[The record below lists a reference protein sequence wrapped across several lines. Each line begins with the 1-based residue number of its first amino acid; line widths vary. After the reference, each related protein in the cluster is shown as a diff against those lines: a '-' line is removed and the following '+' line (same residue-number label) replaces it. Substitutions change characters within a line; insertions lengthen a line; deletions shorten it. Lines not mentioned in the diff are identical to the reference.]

1 MRPTNLH
8 SISINLIGFLF
19 VEVALNTNFLYLD
32 LVEVTT
38 PLPAKAV
45 GFLSNI
51 DTKKTISKKTNKSE
65 PNLILEKFILSLD
78 YVSTNPNP

>member
-32 LVEVTT
+32 LVEVT
-38 PLPAKAV
+38 PPPPP
-45 GFLSNI
+45 
-51 DTKKTISKKTNKSE
+51 KKSGWFFKQH
-65 PNLILEKFILSLD
+65 
-78 YVSTNPNP
+78 

>member
-32 LVEVTT
+32 LVEVN
-38 PLPAKAV
+38 PLQK
-45 GFLSNI
+45 GWFF
-51 DTKKTISKKTNKSE
+51 KQH
-65 PNLILEKFILSLD
+65 
-78 YVSTNPNP
+78 

>member
-19 VEVALNTNFLYLD
+19 VGVALNTNLFSLALI
-32 LVEVTT
+32 EA
-38 PLPAKAV
+38 PPAKAF

-51 DTKKTISKKTNKSE
+51 DTKKTISKKQ
-65 PNLILEKFILSLD
+65 I
-78 YVSTNPNP
+78 NPSQISY

>member
-32 LVEVTT
+32 LVEVN
-38 PLPAKAV
+38 PLQK
-45 GFLSNI
+45 GWFLSNI
-51 DTKKTISKKTNKSE
+51 DAKKTIS
-65 PNLILEKFILSLD
+65 EKQI
-78 YVSTNPNP
+78 NPSQISY